1 LIAVLVSAV
10 VVALGVLAAHFFRA
24 GELAFAAVAL
34 ASLALL
40 FVRKR
45 WAARAMQTILVLSAV
60 EWLRTLAAFVAM
72 RQSAGMPYARLAWI
86 LGAVALATAAC
97 ALVFEHR
104 AMRERFRR

>member
-1 LIAVLVSAV
+1 LAAVLVAPV
-10 VVALGVLAAHFFRA
+10 VVALGILAAHFFRA
-24 GELAFAAVAL
+24 GDIAFAVAAI

-45 WAARAMQTILVLSAV
+45 WAARAMQAILVLSAL

-72 RQSAGMPYARLAWI
+72 RQSLGMPYARLALI

-104 AMRERFRR
+104 VMRERFPR